1 MFSYCSF
8 VTVQTPNIFV
18 FSSWKKTYRWGERY
32 WAWWCRW
39 LLALTLLGWFQ
50 PSWTHGSFHMYLF
63 SCWPLLLFTA
73 LHFKSNLNLIKVPT
87 LNGFLPEIYKLTLSL
102 LLLVV
107 QCYLLVSELHGSS
120 GKIWHRS
127 LLPRLFTYI
136 LKYSFLGKYQQ
147 SHWEQHPGQGS
158 FLHPTWRYI
167 LPLQYG
173 QLLRALWI
181 FYH

>member
-1 MFSYCSF
+1 MHSVQRFSRRRLRCLLKALRSWMLL
-8 VTVQTPNIFV
+8 
-18 FSSWKKTYRWGERY
+18 SSCYTTKG
-32 WAWWCRW
+32 
-39 LLALTLLGWFQ
+39 LLCHLLGWFQ

-127 LLPRLFTYI
+127 LLARLFTYI

-173 QLLRALWI
+173 QLLWALWI